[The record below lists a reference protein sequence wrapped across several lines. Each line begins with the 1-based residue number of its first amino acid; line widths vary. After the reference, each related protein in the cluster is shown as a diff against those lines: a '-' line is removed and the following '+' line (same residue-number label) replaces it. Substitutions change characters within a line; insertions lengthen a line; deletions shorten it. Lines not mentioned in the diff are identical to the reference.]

1 MVEPRS
7 DLKELVRHHYA
18 EWSAGNIDG
27 VARCYAE
34 RCMFEDVTLETKA
47 EGRSAVRDLV
57 AAVCEAIPDLKWK
70 LGLMTVEGDVC
81 CCELSFEGML
91 VKDLP
96 GIPATH
102 QRVNVRELVVVIF
115 RNGKIREYR
124 GYWSMGMMLRQLGHV
139 ISRGEA

>member
-1 MVEPRS
+1 MVEPRP

-27 VARCYAE
+27 VARCYSDG
-34 RCMFEDVTLETKA
+34 CTFEDVTLETKA
-47 EGRSAVRDLV
+47 EGRSAVKDLV

-81 CCELSFEGML
+81 CCELSFEGTL

-96 GIPATH
+96 GIPARDR
-102 QRVNVRELVVVIF
+102 RVDVRELAVVVF
-115 RNGKIREYR
+115 RDDKIHEYR

-139 ISRGEA
+139 ISPGEG